1 MIRVGQLIKDCCWIT
16 SCSSTS
22 PTSPPIP
29 ASLDKGTP
37 LPALAQNTA
46 GIGIVRDGIW
56 FIISVKLVWWNGIV
70 CLAEV
75 LFVHLTPSVLSWCV
89 HNTKYF
95 FALETTI
102 LSSLCTDFIR
112 QRLRVLLDCGS
123 PWIHILHINMVCSVA
138 HTWYVSSLFLL
149 REETSVA
156 LPGLFH
162 YFSLL
167 KGFIL
172 GGVFPYLNW
181 GSKDRTLYRL

>member
-123 PWIHILHINMVCSVA
+123 PWIHILHINNGLFCSPHMVCIA
-138 HTWYVSSLFLL
+138 VSSSWERKLLWLFQVYSIIFLC
-149 REETSVA
+149 
-156 LPGLFH
+156 
-162 YFSLL
+162 
-167 KGFIL
+167 
-172 GGVFPYLNW
+172 
-181 GSKDRTLYRL
+181 